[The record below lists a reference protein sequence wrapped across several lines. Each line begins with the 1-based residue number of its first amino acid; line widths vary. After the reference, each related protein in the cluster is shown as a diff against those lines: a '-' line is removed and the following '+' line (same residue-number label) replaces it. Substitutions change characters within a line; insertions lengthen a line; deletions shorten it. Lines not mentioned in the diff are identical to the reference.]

1 MKTVQ
6 CGIDSL
12 RLHLAK
18 YGLKK
23 SRVAVLCHPSSVSK
37 DFRHLINIAEENAK
51 LVSLFGPQ
59 HGINCQTQDNMIEWQ
74 SFTDQKGRPV
84 YSLYGKT
91 RIPTQESLRDV
102 DLLIIDLFDV
112 GARLYTYVYTMSYM
126 IEACAKAGVKVLV
139 LDRPNPLG
147 GERVEGSIL
156 DLNYKSFVGLHPIP
170 MVHGMS
176 IGELALFFNSRLDLQ
191 ANISILKCKG
201 WKRKLRFTETDLY
214 WALPSPNMPSFQT
227 AQIFPGMVFLEA
239 TSISEG
245 RGTTRPFELIGAPFF
260 DWDVIEREYKKLAK
274 SLELSPVIFHRQAFI
289 PSFHK
294 FKDQTCLGAIQIP
307 REPKKFLPVRH
318 AACLLWILRAL
329 YGNKWNWSSPPYEY
343 EFEKLPIDILAG
355 GTDFRE
361 CIDSQSSLKKLFQKW
376 KEDEKEFKRLR
387 EAFLL
392 YN

>member
-1 MKTVQ
+1 L
-6 CGIDSL
+6 SEN
-12 RLHLAK
+12 R
-18 YGLKK
+18 LKK
-23 SRVAVLCHPSSVSK
+23 NRVAVLCHSSSASK
-37 DFRHLINIAEENAK
+37 DIKHLIGIAEENTK

-74 SFTDQKGRPV
+74 NFTDKKGRPV
-84 YSLYGKT
+84 YSLYGET
-91 RIPTQESLRDV
+91 RIPTQDSLRDI
-102 DLLIIDLFDV
+102 DLMIIDLFDV

-126 IEACAKAGVKVLV
+126 MESCAKAGVKVLV

-147 GERVEGSIL
+147 GDRIEGNIL
-156 DLNYKSFVGLHPIP
+156 DLKYKSFVGLHPIP

-176 IGELALFFNSRLDLQ
+176 IGELALFFNSRFEEP
-191 ANISILKCKG
+191 ANLSILKCKG
-201 WKRKLRFTETDLY
+201 WQRKLRFNETDLY

-239 TSISEG
+239 TSLSEG

-260 DWDVIEREYKKLAK
+260 NWDVIEREYKKLTK
-274 SLELSPVIFHRQAFI
+274 SLGLSPVSFHRQDFI

-294 FKDQTCLGAIQIP
+294 FKGEICFGALQIP
-307 REPKKFLPVRH
+307 RIPRDFLAVRH
-318 AACLLWILRAL
+318 AACLLWIFRAL

-355 GTDFRE
+355 GTEFRE
-361 CIDSQSSLKKLFQKW
+361 CIDSQTSLKKLFQKW

-387 EAFLL
+387 KAFLL